1 MLTERLIRCEHIR
14 DYDSL
19 MLSRSVSLVLRFAV
33 SCVIFVVGVLCSLIA
48 SSAAP
53 FATRDGQPTET
64 AAVASM
70 VAAVFWVTVFFRRRA
85 PLVPF
90 IAGALLTLAWADCV
104 LLLVAVFH
112 LVSRSPR
119 RIAVITAVIGGVLTV
134 AGAVRLSLG
143 DPRSSPFGVVL
154 LDASEYASVSEE
166 RAAEIIILTCAA
178 TALGLFFSIGGGMLV
193 RQMRRAKRAESR
205 AEVEGDKNALLAAE
219 VARQS
224 ERQALAR
231 ELHDTLSNRL
241 SVLSLHAGALEV
253 GDDPD
258 AKQSAQALRSQAHAA
273 LEDLR
278 GVIEGVRTA
287 DVQRTAASAAE
298 AGLDGIPAL
307 IDSAAHAGVSVF
319 PYVVLRDV
327 DTFPNAIGLAAYR
340 IVQESLTNAMKH
352 APGQPIR
359 LSVRSSA
366 HEGVR
371 LRIVNSLPDS
381 ASGQAQQ
388 GGARG
393 VVDLDVH
400 EGPDAVRAAVAD
412 SLALTGSGAGIEGMR
427 TRAEAFG
434 GSCEVGVHEGEF
446 VVDAFL
452 PPTAEA

>member
-1 MLTERLIRCEHIR
+1 MR

-19 MLSRSVSLVLRFAV
+19 MLSRSVSLVLNVAV
-33 SCVIFVVGVLCSLIA
+33 SFVLFAVGVLFSLIA

-53 FATRDGQPTET
+53 FATREGQPTET

-70 VAAVFWVTVFFRRRA
+70 VAAVFWLTVFFRRRA

-90 IAGALLTLAWADCV
+90 IAGALLALGWADCV

-119 RIAVITAVIGGVLTV
+119 RIAVITTVIGGGLTV
-134 AGAVRLSLG
+134 AGALRLSLG
-143 DPRSSPFGVVL
+143 DPRSSPFGVIL
-154 LDASEYASVSEE
+154 LDTSEYVFVSDE

-178 TALGLFFSIGGGMLV
+178 TALGLFFSVGGGMLV
-193 RQMRRAKRAESR
+193 RQMRRAQRAESR

-253 GDDPD
+253 GDDPK

-278 GVIEGVRTA
+278 GVIEGVRTVDIQPA
-287 DVQRTAASAAE
+287 AASVAE

-307 IDSAAHAGVSVF
+307 IDSAAQAGVSVF
-319 PYVVLRDV
+319 PYVVLRAV
-327 DTFPNAIGLAAYR
+327 DSFPRVTGLAAYR

-359 LSVRSSA
+359 LSVRSAA

-371 LRIVNSLPDS
+371 LRIVNTLPE
-381 ASGQAQQ
+381 AVGGERQQ
-388 GGARG
+388 RNARG

-400 EGPDAVRAAVAD
+400 GGEDAVRAAVAD
-412 SLALTGSGAGIEGMR
+412 SLAPTGSGAGIEGMR
-427 TRAEAFG
+427 TRAEAVG
-434 GSCEVGVHEGEF
+434 GSCEAGVHDGEF

-452 PPTAEA
+452 PPAAEA